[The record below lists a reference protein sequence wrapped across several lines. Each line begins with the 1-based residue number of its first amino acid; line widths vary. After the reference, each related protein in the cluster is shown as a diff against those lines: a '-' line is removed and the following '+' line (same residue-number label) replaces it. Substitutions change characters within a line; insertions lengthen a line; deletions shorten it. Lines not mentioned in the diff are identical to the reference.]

1 MQLVNEPSRV
11 ARTARRIVL
20 MFQFYKQ
27 NIDPDDE
34 AFLAFVSD
42 YLERKEVDVERMSY
56 YDLYVHVRSAIKEY
70 LRLGE
75 NELRNGG

>member
-1 MQLVNEPSRV
+1 
-11 ARTARRIVL
+11 

-42 YLERKEVDVERMSY
+42 YLKRKELNVERISY
-56 YDLYVHVRSAIKEY
+56 YDLYVHVRGAIKEY

-75 NELRNGG
+75 NKLRNGG

>member
-1 MQLVNEPSRV
+1 
-11 ARTARRIVL
+11 
-20 MFQFYKQ
+20 MFQFYEQ

-42 YLERKEVDVERMSY
+42 YLERKEVDVERISY